1 MTTGKPKL
9 LLLRDV
15 FQFGIFLVWF
25 MAIANALH
33 TFLTTRQ
40 LIVASGGLAGAGG
53 ELLGGLANQF
63 FSNDAA
69 IGAMYRTLVL
79 HIGFSIC
86 VAIALTAVLATAI
99 AVIDLRNMVAMKS
112 ERPQGITDLLQE
124 KPEIPSR
131 VPVDRDAIRS
141 KYRY

>member
-15 FQFGIFLVWF
+15 FQFGILLVWF

-33 TFLTTRQ
+33 TFFTTRQ
-40 LIVASGGLAGAGG
+40 MIVASGELAGAGS
-53 ELLGGLANQF
+53 EVLGGLANQF
-63 FSNDAA
+63 FSNDTA
-69 IGAMYRTLVL
+69 IGAMYRTLLL

-86 VAIALTAVLATAI
+86 VAIALTAVLAIAI

-112 ERPQGITDLLQE
+112 ERPQGKTDIAQE
-124 KPEIPSR
+124 KTEIPPR
-131 VPVDRDAIRS
+131 GPVDRDAIRN